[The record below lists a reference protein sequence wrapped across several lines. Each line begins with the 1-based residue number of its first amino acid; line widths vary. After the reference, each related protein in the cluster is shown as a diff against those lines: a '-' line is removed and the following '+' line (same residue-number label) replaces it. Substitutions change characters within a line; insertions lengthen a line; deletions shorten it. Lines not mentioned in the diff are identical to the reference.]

1 METAALTPKHRRPAG
16 AWNLAASLMLA
27 SAAGWLQ
34 GCTTT
39 GGPSAS
45 PADRPTQDVQ
55 TASDQTDADRR
66 ARVRMELAAAY
77 FGRGQYTVALDEVKL
92 AQQAKPD
99 VPGAH
104 NLRGLIYGA
113 MGEVA
118 LAEDSF
124 RRALQLNPRDADA
137 MHNFG
142 WFLCQQ
148 RRFGESE
155 AQFNAAIVVPN
166 YPGVTRSLLAMGVCQ
181 GRNNQWAEAERSL
194 LRSYE
199 LDPSNPATAVN
210 LSEVLLRRGEYE
222 RARFYMR
229 RVNANDEL
237 VTAQTLWLAARIEH
251 KLGQA
256 ALVRVLGSQL
266 VNRFPQSSE
275 ALLYEK
281 GRFDE

>member
-1 METAALTPKHRRPAG
+1 MHTEALTPKRSALLR
-16 AWNLAASLMLA
+16 AWGLAAGLA
-27 SAAGWLQ
+27 LTGAMALQ
-34 GCTTT
+34 GCAST
-39 GGPSAS
+39 G
-45 PADRPTQDVQ
+45 PAAGKPAQDVQ

-77 FGRGQYTVALDEVKL
+77 FGRGQYNVALDEVKL
-92 AQQAKPD
+92 AQQAKPE
-99 VPGAH
+99 VPGAY

-113 MGEVA
+113 MNEPA

-124 RRALQLNPRDADA
+124 RRGLQLNPRDGDV
-137 MHNFG
+137 MHNYG

-148 RRFGESE
+148 RRFAESE

-181 GRNNQWAEAERSL
+181 GRNNQWADAERSL
-194 LRSYE
+194 QRSYE

-210 LSEVLLRRGEYE
+210 LSEVLLRKGEFE
-222 RARFYMR
+222 RARFYVR
-229 RVNANDEL
+229 RVNANDDL
-237 VTAQTLWLAARIEH
+237 VTAQTLWLAARIEY

-256 ALVRVLGSQL
+256 AQVRVLGSQL